1 MNISV
6 VMAKELI
13 QVKRNS
19 SIELLRVLCMFFIV
33 FHHFMIHC
41 AFPDYESDVLNDL
54 DGALGVALVLN
65 GFFCVAVNC
74 FVLITGYYGL
84 KFKLRGFLRLY
95 LVCAFYSLIGYF
107 VHLYVDNA
115 SIGRSILN
123 YSLFALTNSKWW
135 FINCYVVLLFS
146 APLLNVAINA
156 MSKELYVKVLLL
168 LTIVNVYFGFVGGAY
183 CYNQYGYDVQQFV
196 FIYVIGGYLRRFVDV
211 DNFKLHRSKYLLV
224 FVFCSIAVGLMAIV
238 ETFVAHSELKAYY
251 YCNPFIVVSAVSL
264 FGYMLSFSFY
274 NKTIN
279 RLAFGALAVY
289 LFQEQYYIGQGWL
302 YPMVSKLLLQ
312 WNQSYNFTSN
322 FALVACEFGILL
334 TFSMLFV
341 LALLLFDQFRV
352 LVMKPVWFVYDK
364 IEPHLYKSKLLIKR
378 LLSIEQ

>member
-1 MNISV
+1 M
-6 VMAKELI
+6 
-13 QVKRNS
+13 QGKRNS

-41 AFPDYESDVLNDL
+41 TFPDYKTDALNGL
-54 DGALGVALVLN
+54 DGALGVALMLN

-84 KFKLRGFLRLY
+84 KFKLRGFLKLY
-95 LVCAFYSLIGYF
+95 LACAFYSLMGYF

-123 YSLFALTNSKWW
+123 YSVFALTNSKWW

-156 MSKELYVKVLLL
+156 MSKELYLKVLIL
-168 LTIVNVYFGFVGGAY
+168 LTIVNVYFGFVGGTN
-183 CYNQYGYDVQQFV
+183 CYNQYGFNVQQFV
-196 FIYVIGGYLRRFVDV
+196 FIYVIGGYLRRFVSV
-211 DNFKLHRSKYLLV
+211 DKLKLNRPKCLLV
-224 FVFCSIAVGLMAIV
+224 FVLCSIAIGLMAII
-238 ETFVAHSELKAYY
+238 ETFVTRGELKAYY
-251 YCNPFIVVSAVSL
+251 YCNPFIVVSAASL
-264 FGYMLSFSFY
+264 FCYMLSFNFY

-279 RLAFGALAVY
+279 VLALGAVAVY
-289 LFQEQYYIGQGWL
+289 LFQEQNYIGQGWL

-312 WNQSYNFTSN
+312 WNQSCNFTSN
-322 FALVACEFGILL
+322 LVLVACEFGILL
-334 TFSMLFV
+334 VFSMLFV
-341 LALLLFDQFRV
+341 LALLLFDQFRL

-364 IEPHLYKSKLLIKR
+364 IEPRLYKSKLHIKR